1 MGRRMGWPS
10 AKPIGLRSRELMGF
24 ASLNPSYELFFFIS
38 RFQTA
43 IIQHLSFARPACAAL
58 PFLPSAR
65 PAEGADGAPIRRI
78 QRSRLRGASD
88 HAYEACIAPIP
99 NRCARLSAL
108 RLAVSVT
115 GAALRWPALSPGNS
129 SGRSAPGRNP
139 GDRTPAPP
147 PATAFHRG
155 SQRTPSSLRL
165 QESPLERAPSM
176 SEDGYA
182 YMSVSLR
189 SQHSYSDTYVKCFLT
204 QYVGESRFPAP
215 GYFNSGRPG
224 RARQRESR
232 DPCPASSR

>member
-1 MGRRMGWPS
+1 
-10 AKPIGLRSRELMGF
+10 MGF
-24 ASLNPSYELFFFIS
+24 ASLNPSYEAFVLFLS

-43 IIQHLSFARPACAAL
+43 IRPTPFLCAACVVPRFSSFLL
-58 PFLPSAR
+58 PAPMKGW
-65 PAEGADGAPIRRI
+65 AERRERRI
-78 QRSRLRGASD
+78 QRSRLRGASH

-99 NRCARLSAL
+99 NRCARLPAL

-129 SGRSAPGRNP
+129 SGRSTPGRNP

-176 SEDGYA
+176 SEDGCA

-189 SQHSYSDTYVKCFLT
+189 SQYSYSDTYVKCFLT
-204 QYVGESRFPAP
+204 Q
-215 GYFNSGRPG
+215 
-224 RARQRESR
+224 
-232 DPCPASSR
+232 